1 MTTHLSFQK
10 IDIDLKTDGVS
21 NPILVN
27 PRLNAADITNDIR
40 DAFKLN
46 ALLDANAILVEISGN
61 EVTLHGKVRN
71 YAQLDEAE
79 RVAWGASG
87 VHSVNN
93 QLKVEWYRFES

>member
-1 MTTHLSFQK
+1 MTTLLSFQK
-10 IDIDLKTDGVS
+10 IDTDLKTDGVS

-46 ALLDANAILVEISGN
+46 ALLDANAILVETSGN
-61 EVTLHGKVRN
+61 EVILHGKVRN

-79 RVAWGASG
+79 RVAWSASG

>member
-1 MTTHLSFQK
+1 MTTLLSVQK
-10 IDIDLKTDGVS
+10 IDIDLKTNGAS
-21 NPILVN
+21 NPILFK

-46 ALLDANAILVEISGN
+46 TLLDANAILVEISGN
-61 EVTLHGKVRN
+61 EVILHGKVRN

-79 RVAWGASG
+79 RVAWSALG

>member
-1 MTTHLSFQK
+1 MTTLLSVK
-10 IDIDLKTDGVS
+10 KTDGAS
-21 NPILVN
+21 NPNSVK
-27 PRLNAADITNDIR
+27 PRLNTADITNDIR

-61 EVTLHGKVRN
+61 EVILHGKVRN

-79 RVAWGASG
+79 RVAWYLSG

-93 QLKVEWYRFES
+93 QLKVEWDRFES